1 MTEDI
6 KMLKA
11 KVMQFMDQEV
21 GKYGNGR
28 MDVKQVGELADV
40 IKDLAEAEY
49 YCTKAEY
56 YYAVTEAMNGSNQDT
71 MGYSSMG
78 RMGYGQGSS
87 GMSGGRQG
95 YGSGMM
101 GHTDPISTIRDML
114 STANPEMRA
123 QIRNDLSNLI
133 NM

>member
-6 KMLKA
+6 KMLKT

-21 GKYGNGR
+21 NKYGNGR

-49 YCTKAEY
+49 YCTVA
-56 YYAVTEAMNGSNQDT
+56 EAMNEGKQDT
-71 MGYSSMG
+71 MGYTPMNRMEYG
-78 RMGYGQGSS
+78 RGRTGGTS
-87 GMSGGRQG
+87 GRQG
-95 YGSGMM
+95 YNSGMM
-101 GHTDPISTIRDML
+101 GHMEPVAILRDML

-123 QIRNDLSNLI
+123 QIRNELSGL
-133 NM
+133 MSM

>member
-49 YCTKAEY
+49 YCTIA
-56 YYAVTEAMNGSNQDT
+56 EAMNDGRQDT

-95 YGSGMM
+95 YGGGMM